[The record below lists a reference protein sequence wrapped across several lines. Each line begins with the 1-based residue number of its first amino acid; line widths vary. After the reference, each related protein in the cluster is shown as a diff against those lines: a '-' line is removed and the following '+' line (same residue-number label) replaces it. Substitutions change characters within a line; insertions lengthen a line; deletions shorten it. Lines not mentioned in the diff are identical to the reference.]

1 MSAELEKIRN
11 IGIIAHIDAGKTT
24 TTERMLYYTGK
35 IHRIGEVHEG
45 TATMDWME
53 QEQQRGITITAA
65 ATTCY
70 FEDTV
75 INVIDT
81 PGHVDFTMEVE
92 RSIRVLDGAVGVFCA
107 VGGVEPQSET
117 VWRQATK
124 HKVPKMAY
132 INKMDR
138 TGADFFQVVTE
149 IDEKLGSN
157 PLVLQ
162 IPIGEEENFEGI
174 IDLISMKALYF
185 DEKDFGL
192 TYKSLDIPQDYK
204 ATADLWREKLL
215 DCVSNYDDKLMELI
229 LEEQT
234 VPEEMII
241 KCIRKATISDGIVP
255 VFCGS
260 SLKNKGVVTLLEGVV
275 RYLPNPLDV
284 EPVKVFLANKKKEVI
299 IEADESKSLVGL
311 IFKIASDSFVDRISY
326 FRIYQGTLN
335 QGDQLWNSRTE
346 KVERIQKIFKMHANH
361 RSEIALAKAGDIVA
375 IAGLKN
381 SFTGDTLSK
390 KALPVQLESIIS
402 PEPVMRV
409 AIEPKSNAEQEKL
422 DKAMKKLELEDPTF
436 RVSIDSETG
445 QTIISGMGEL
455 HLEVLSQRLLKE
467 FKVSANVGKPQVSY
481 RECISEK
488 VESVE
493 EIYDK
498 ELPGTSGRQHGHVV
512 LQLSPGETGTGLVF
526 ESKVS
531 FKNISKPNQLAI
543 KEAALGSAGSGPIM
557 GYPVTNIKIVL
568 IGGKE
573 IDKVS
578 SDIGFKIAVG
588 KAFRKGLEMGTPI
601 LLEPRMKMEII
612 TPDDYMG
619 DIIGDVNSK
628 RGVVVNIAEKHKMK
642 YIHAVV
648 PLANLFGYS
657 TKIRSLSQGR
667 ATFTMEFDSYVAVPG
682 QIFEKMMQ
690 KMMGLLDNFYK

>member
-1 MSAELEKIRN
+1 MSAGLEKIRN

-75 INVIDT
+75 VNIIDT

-117 VWRQATK
+117 VWRQANK

-138 TGADFFQVVTE
+138 VGADFFQVVNE

-162 IPIGEEENFEGI
+162 IPIGEEDKFEGI

-185 DEKDFGL
+185 DEEDFGH
-192 TYKSLDIPQDYK
+192 TYKSLEIPEEYRK
-204 ATADLWREKLL
+204 NAELWREKIL
-215 DCVSNYDDKLMELI
+215 DCASNYDDDLMELV
-229 LEEQT
+229 LEEQP
-234 VPEEMII
+234 VPEELII
-241 KCIRKATISDGIVP
+241 KSIREATISDGIVP

-260 SLKNKGVVTLLEGVV
+260 SLKNKGVVTLLEGIV
-275 RYLPNPLDV
+275 RFMPTPMDI
-284 EPVKVFLANKKKEVI
+284 EPVTVLVGNKNKEVK
-299 IEADESKSLVGL
+299 IEPDESKSLVGL

-335 QGDQLWNSRTE
+335 KGDQLWNSRTE

-361 RSEIALAKAGDIVA
+361 RNEIDVAKAGDIVA
-375 IAGLKN
+375 LAGLKN

-390 KALPVQLESIIS
+390 KALPVQLESIS
-402 PEPVMRV
+402 FPEPVMSV

-436 RVSIDSETG
+436 RVSVDSETG

-455 HLEVLSQRLLKE
+455 HLEVLAQRLLKE

-488 VESVE
+488 VASVE
-493 EIYDK
+493 EIYDR

-512 LQLSPGETGTGLVF
+512 LSLIPGKAGTGLVF
-526 ESKVS
+526 ESKVT
-531 FKNISKPNQLAI
+531 FGDISKPNQLAI
-543 KEAALGSAGSGPIM
+543 EDAALGSAGSGPVM
-557 GYPVTNIKIVL
+557 GYPVTNIKVVL

-573 IDKVS
+573 IEKVS

-588 KAFRKGLEMGTPI
+588 KAFRRGLEMGTPI
-601 LLEPRMKMEII
+601 LLEPTMKMEMI
-612 TPDDYMG
+612 TPEEYMG
-619 DIIGDVNSK
+619 DIIGDINSK
-628 RGVVVNIAEKHKMK
+628 RGVVVNISEKHKMK

-648 PLANLFGYS
+648 PLVNLFGYS

-667 ATFTMEFDSYVAVPG
+667 ATFTMEFDSYVRVPG
-682 QIFEKMMQ
+682 QVFEKMMQ
-690 KMMGLLDNFYK
+690 KMMGLLDNSYK